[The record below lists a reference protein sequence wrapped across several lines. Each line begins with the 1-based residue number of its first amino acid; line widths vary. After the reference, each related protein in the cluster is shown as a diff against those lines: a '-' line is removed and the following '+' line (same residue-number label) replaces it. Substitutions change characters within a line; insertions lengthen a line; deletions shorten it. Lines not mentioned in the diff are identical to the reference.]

1 MKLPSHR
8 RQPPRG
14 DGAAPGSGEAVQ
26 ARRCALRHG
35 LGIAIAAVTGCAAA
49 PSPPPPPPPKLS
61 VNVVAATYLN
71 PDINGRASPVVLRVY
86 ELESPTQFTNAH
98 FHALFDQDRATLASE
113 IVAREEFVL
122 RPGETKAIDKLL
134 APDTQAIG
142 VMALFRDLERARWRA
157 VAALTPAKDNIVTV
171 VVDGI
176 ELRAIQTAR

>member
-1 MKLPSHR
+1 MR
-8 RQPPRG
+8 RW
-14 DGAAPGSGEAVQ
+14 
-26 ARRCALRHG
+26 ALRHG

-49 PSPPPPPPPKLS
+49 PPPPPPPPPKLS

-71 PDINGRASPVVLRVY
+71 PDANGRASPVVMRVY
-86 ELESPTQFTNAH
+86 ELKSPTQFANAD
-98 FHALFDQDRATLASE
+98 FHALFDQDRAALASD

-142 VMALFRDLERARWRA
+142 VMAAFRDIERARWRA

-176 ELRAIQTAR
+176 ELRAVQTAR